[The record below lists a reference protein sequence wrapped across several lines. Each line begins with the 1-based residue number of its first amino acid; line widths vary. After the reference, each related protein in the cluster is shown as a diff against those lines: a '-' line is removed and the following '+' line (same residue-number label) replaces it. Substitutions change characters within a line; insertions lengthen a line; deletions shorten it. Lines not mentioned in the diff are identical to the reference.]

1 MGTADALM
9 ANMPDFERMKIGP
22 RKPSAP
28 APQPGEDRGKT
39 IEELQEIYNR
49 LYPGGNPQVRDAY
62 KLPGTKTPEALLAE
76 TLGGILGG

>member
-28 APQPGEDRGKT
+28 APQPGGDPGVTYR
-39 IEELQEIYNR
+39 ELLRRFNEM
-49 LYPGGNPQVRDAY
+49 YPDGYKSIHDAY

-76 TLGGILGG
+76 TLDGILGG